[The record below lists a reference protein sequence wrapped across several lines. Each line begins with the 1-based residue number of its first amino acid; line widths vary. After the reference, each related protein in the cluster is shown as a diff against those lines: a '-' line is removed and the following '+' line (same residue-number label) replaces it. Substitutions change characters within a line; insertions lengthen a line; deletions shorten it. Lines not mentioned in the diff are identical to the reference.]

1 MSKNHSS
8 IFSVCLKL
16 KSIEINQLNALK
28 CICIHFHPTSGDTY
42 YYRVDFHFVSDE
54 GDAVEAELNMPRGL
68 E

>member
-1 MSKNHSS
+1 M
-8 IFSVCLKL
+8 FSLGLKRV
-16 KSIEINQLNALK
+16 NQSTFFIALN
-28 CICIHFHPTSGDTY
+28 CTCIHFHPTSGHAY